1 MRQESNKTIFR
12 FIERSFDALY
22 TQNIERYILHIISI
36 KSIYMPIP
44 LICTE
49 KLQDPEIPAP
59 LIPGYFFMST
69 APIDAEDNSRG
80 QSSCINLEQCMH
92 SHDKCESLD
101 SCKNTLFSVID
112 EITTILVENPESAEI
127 IIAIHGYNTE
137 APRAKEWC
145 KDIYRYVN
153 KQYSDNRAKGTIFIG
168 YNWPSESFSSNKKEI
183 LDILYLPFFRKI
195 VYEFTAL
202 PTLLK
207 TVSLTISLIIV
218 ILAFILP
225 GKDLNFPAILVSI
238 LAIASIGAILGIVL
252 MRVFAYLRDAY
263 RATNF
268 GVLDLVE
275 LIRQLDNEIVN
286 KSSENDR
293 ESKKAFWKNKKVK
306 LSFIGHSMGGF
317 VVTSVVRILSDVFDQ
332 TSIEPIFRN
341 ENTPEK
347 PPSSDIGN
355 VFSLERLIL
364 VSPDIPL
371 ESIIPGRANFLRSSL
386 RRFKESYLFSNE
398 GDMILRAFSTAANY
412 LSFSARTTDRS
423 FRLGNVTLD
432 HSAEDGMVNQDD
444 DGSLIYGS
452 DYPFLEKLFIGSGNK
467 QKSLDEIVTVSNAKQ
482 NLENENKASDKDVP
496 IAEYFT
502 YFDCTNYV
510 EKNKNGKRKGLV
522 SRALHK
528 QTLSFWDCTLLLW
541 DSLCK
546 KRDVHAGYFEGDF
559 GKKTIYGLAFL
570 GFEKFISSL
579 DTSISKETPSKEE
592 KLDLLRGLSKQCE
605 ERGIQV
611 LLSPR
616 QYEKLC
622 GARMK

>member
-1 MRQESNKTIFR
+1 
-12 FIERSFDALY
+12 
-22 TQNIERYILHIISI
+22 
-36 KSIYMPIP
+36 MPEP
-44 LICTE
+44 LICAK
-49 KLQDPEIPAP
+49 KLQDPEILAP

-69 APIDAEDNSRG
+69 APINVEDPSRG
-80 QSSCINLEQCMH
+80 QRSCINLEQCMR
-92 SHDKCESLD
+92 SPDKCESVD
-101 SCKNTLFSVID
+101 NCKNTLFSVID
-112 EITTILVENPESAEI
+112 EIATVLTENPESAEI
-127 IIAIHGYNTE
+127 IIAIHGYNTTE
-137 APRAKEWC
+137 SGAERWC
-145 KDIYRYVN
+145 KDIYKYIN
-153 KQYSDNRAKGTIFIG
+153 KQYSADKAKGTVFMG
-168 YNWPSESFSSNKKEI
+168 YNWPSETFSSNKKGI
-183 LDILYLPFFRKI
+183 LDILYFPFFRKI

-218 ILAFILP
+218 VLAFILP

-238 LAIASIGAILGIVL
+238 LAIASIGAVLGIVL

-306 LSFIGHSMGGF
+306 LSLIGHSMGGF
-317 VVTSVVRILSDVFDQ
+317 VVTNVVRILSDVFDQ
-332 TSIEPIFRN
+332 TSIEPICRDGN
-341 ENTPEK
+341 VVEK
-347 PPSSDIGN
+347 PPSSDIGS

-412 LSFSARTTDRS
+412 LSFSARTADRS

-432 HSAEDGMVNQDD
+432 HSAQDGIVNQDD

-452 DYPFLEKLFIGSGNK
+452 DYPFLEKLFIGSSNK
-467 QKSLDEIVTVSNAKQ
+467 QKSLDEIITSSNPKQ
-482 NLENENKASDKDVP
+482 NFENKSRVKDVP

-510 EKNKNGKRKGLV
+510 EEDKNGKKKGMV

-528 QTLSFWDCTLLLW
+528 ETLNGCDCTWLLW

-546 KRDVHAGYFEGDF
+546 ARNVHAGYFEGDF

-579 DTSISKETPSKEE
+579 DASMPGDNLSTDE
-592 KLDLLRGLSKQCE
+592 KLNLLRELSEQCE
-605 ERGIQV
+605 QRGIQV

-622 GARMK
+622 GERTHKSSKSGGL

>member
-1 MRQESNKTIFR
+1 
-12 FIERSFDALY
+12 
-22 TQNIERYILHIISI
+22 
-36 KSIYMPIP
+36 MPEP
-44 LICTE
+44 LICAK

-69 APIDAEDNSRG
+69 APINVEDASRG

-92 SHDKCESLD
+92 SPDKCESFTN
-101 SCKNTLFSVID
+101 CRNTLFSVID
-112 EITTILVENPESAEI
+112 EIATVLTENPESAEI
-127 IIAIHGYNTE
+127 IIAIHGYNTTE
-137 APRAKEWC
+137 SGAERWC
-145 KDIYRYVN
+145 KDIYKYIN
-153 KQYSDNRAKGTIFIG
+153 KQYSTDKSKGTVFIG
-168 YNWPSESFSSNKKEI
+168 YNWPSETFSSNKKGI
-183 LDILYLPFFRKI
+183 LDILYFPFFRKI

-218 ILAFILP
+218 VLAFILP

-275 LIRQLDNEIVN
+275 LIRQLDNKIV
-286 KSSENDR
+286 ERCPEADR
-293 ESKKAFWKNKKVK
+293 NFWKNKKIK
-306 LSFIGHSMGGF
+306 LTFIGHSMGGF

-332 TSIEPIFRN
+332 TSIEPICRDGN
-341 ENTPEK
+341 VAEK

-412 LSFSARTTDRS
+412 LSFSARTADRS

-432 HSAEDGMVNQDD
+432 HSAQDGIVNQDD

-452 DYPFLEKLFIGSGNK
+452 DYPFLEKLFIGSSNK
-467 QKSLDEIVTVSNAKQ
+467 QKSLDEIVTSSKRQKNAQ
-482 NLENENKASDKDVP
+482 SENVPKDTL

-510 EKNKNGKRKGLV
+510 EKDKSGKRKGMV

-579 DTSISKETPSKEE
+579 DTSSDNLSKDE
-592 KLDLLRGLSKQCE
+592 KLNLLRGLSKQCE
-605 ERGIQV
+605 DRGIQV

-622 GARMK
+622 GERTHKSSKSGDL

>member
-1 MRQESNKTIFR
+1 
-12 FIERSFDALY
+12 
-22 TQNIERYILHIISI
+22 
-36 KSIYMPIP
+36 MPIP

-49 KLQDPEIPAP
+49 KLHDPAILDP

-69 APIDAEDNSRG
+69 APINVEDNSRG

-92 SHDKCESLD
+92 SYDKCKSLD

-112 EITTILVENPESAEI
+112 EITTILVENPENAEI

-137 APRAKEWC
+137 APGAKEWC
-145 KDIYRYVN
+145 KDIYKYVN
-153 KQYSDNRAKGTIFIG
+153 KQYSDNRDKGTIFIG

-183 LDILYLPFFRKI
+183 LDILYFPFFRKI
-195 VYEFTAL
+195 VCEFTAL
-202 PTLLK
+202 PTLLQ
-207 TVSLTISLIIV
+207 TVSLSISLIILV
-218 ILAFILP
+218 LAFILP

-275 LIRQLDNEIVN
+275 LVRQLDKEIVN
-286 KSSENDR
+286 KFSENDR
-293 ESKKAFWKNKKVK
+293 EPKKAFWKNKKVK

-332 TSIEPIFRN
+332 TSIEPICRN

-412 LSFSARTTDRS
+412 LSFSARTADRS

-432 HSAEDGMVNQDD
+432 HSAQDGMVNQDD

-452 DYPFLEKLFIGSGNK
+452 DYSFLEKLFIGSSNK
-467 QKSLDEIVTVSNAKQ
+467 QKSLDEIVTSSKLQKNTQSA
-482 NLENENKASDKDVP
+482 DTP

-510 EKNKNGKRKGLV
+510 EKGKNGKRKGMV

-579 DTSISKETPSKEE
+579 DTSRDTLSKDE
-592 KLDLLRGLSKQCE
+592 KLNLLRGLSKQCE

-622 GARMK
+622 EERTHKSSKSGDL